1 MESLM
6 LRVLQG
12 LQVGMKVDFDLL
24 FFKVLFL
31 SGKLAATLR

>member
-12 LQVGMKVDFDLL
+12 LQVGMKVVFDLL
-24 FFKVLFL
+24 FFKARLL
-31 SGKLAATLR
+31 SGKFATVLR

>member
-12 LQVGMKVDFDLL
+12 LQVGMKVVFDSL
-24 FFKVLFL
+24 FFKAHLL
-31 SGKLAATLR
+31 SGKLAAM